1 MAKSSTSTQE
11 NTFSDIPDVEAP
23 KGEGWQETGRPD
35 LNGWWVPQEGRVFQG
50 KIISSF
56 KYEDRPILL
65 VRLTKPCMA
74 GDPVEKDADGL
85 SKMIRLD
92 AGQVLAVGVSYKLQD
107 LMSYIEYQGECWVKC
122 GSKKKIK
129 GGHTMWSYEVKVKG
143 KRSTPP
149 VDEEVPF

>member
-1 MAKSSTSTQE
+1 MAKSSATAQE

-23 KGEGWQETGRPD
+23 KGEGWQESGRPD
-35 LNGWWVPQEGRVFQG
+35 LEGWWVPQEGRTFQG

-56 KYEDRPILL
+56 KFEDRSVLL
-65 VRLTKPCMA
+65 IRLTKPCMA
-74 GDPVEKDADGL
+74 GDPSEKDADGL
-85 SKMIRLD
+85 SKMIRLEP
-92 AGQVLAVGVSYKLQD
+92 GQVLAVGISYKLQD
-107 LMSYIEYQGECWVKC
+107 LLSYVENQGECWVKC
-122 GSKKKIK
+122 GAKKKIK